1 MNKVKSL
8 LKARWMSSLIFLLLL
23 FLITGI
29 AEPEF
34 LSYSNIISCFN
45 TATMYTLLA
54 IGIAFVIMTGE
65 IDVSIGST
73 LGLSAAMTGLIA
85 KQDGSIAVM
94 LLAVVAT
101 GAVIGL
107 VNGVGVAYFG
117 VPSLIFTLGTNSV
130 VRGMIYILSDG
141 RTVEN
146 FGGSLASYGNLTLF
160 AEITLYYAIAIL
172 LVAVAHIVLTKTRKG
187 KYFIAVGDNAGGA
200 NLVGISV
207 TGTKL
212 LAYVLCGVFAGLGGF
227 VFASKYGQVMTV
239 AGNGYEMT
247 AIAACVPLT
256 IPRMLGYELYTVV
269 SGSMEPAIPTGSLV
283 YVENM
288 DPTEVQEGD
297 VIAFY
302 SVQGGSA
309 VITHRVVTN
318 STVMGEFITKGDA
331 NEENDMSPIPYYYFI
346 GRVVKS
352 IPRVGSMAQTFTS
365 STGKLAAASL
375 MGLGV
380 ILHLMA
386 AVLNRK
392 REKEA

>member
-1 MNKVKSL
+1 MSKNKK
-8 LKARWMSSLIFLLLL
+8 KGRN
-23 FLITGI
+23 
-29 AEPEF
+29 P
-34 LSYSNIISCFN
+34 
-45 TATMYTLLA
+45 LA
-54 IGIAFVIMTGE
+54 VIC
-65 IDVSIGST
+65 ST
-73 LGLSAAMTGLIA
+73 LGT
-85 KQDGSIAVM
+85 
-94 LLAVVAT
+94 LALVV
-101 GAVIGL
+101 L
-107 VNGVGVAYFG
+107 
-117 VPSLIFTLGTNSV
+117 
-130 VRGMIYILSDG
+130 
-141 RTVEN
+141 
-146 FGGSLASYGNLTLF
+146 
-160 AEITLYYAIAIL
+160 
-172 LVAVAHIVLTKTRKG
+172 
-187 KYFIAVGDNAGGA
+187 
-200 NLVGISV
+200 
-207 TGTKL
+207 
-212 LAYVLCGVFAGLGGF
+212 
-227 VFASKYGQVMTV
+227 
-239 AGNGYEMT
+239 
-247 AIAACVPLT
+247 IAACVPLT

-380 ILHLMA
+380 ILHLLA

>member
-1 MNKVKSL
+1 MSKNKK
-8 LKARWMSSLIFLLLL
+8 KGRN
-23 FLITGI
+23 
-29 AEPEF
+29 P
-34 LSYSNIISCFN
+34 
-45 TATMYTLLA
+45 LA
-54 IGIAFVIMTGE
+54 VIC
-65 IDVSIGST
+65 ST
-73 LGLSAAMTGLIA
+73 LGT
-85 KQDGSIAVM
+85 
-94 LLAVVAT
+94 LA
-101 GAVIGL
+101 
-107 VNGVGVAYFG
+107 
-117 VPSLIFTLGTNSV
+117 
-130 VRGMIYILSDG
+130 
-141 RTVEN
+141 
-146 FGGSLASYGNLTLF
+146 
-160 AEITLYYAIAIL
+160 
-172 LVAVAHIVLTKTRKG
+172 LVAL
-187 KYFIAVGDNAGGA
+187 
-200 NLVGISV
+200 
-207 TGTKL
+207 
-212 LAYVLCGVFAGLGGF
+212 
-227 VFASKYGQVMTV
+227 
-239 AGNGYEMT
+239 
-247 AIAACVPLT
+247 IAACVPLT

-331 NEENDMSPIPYYYFI
+331 NEENDMSPIPYYYI

-380 ILHLMA
+380 ILHLLA

>member
-1 MNKVKSL
+1 M
-8 LKARWMSSLIFLLLL
+8 
-23 FLITGI
+23 
-29 AEPEF
+29 
-34 LSYSNIISCFN
+34 
-45 TATMYTLLA
+45 
-54 IGIAFVIMTGE
+54 
-65 IDVSIGST
+65 
-73 LGLSAAMTGLIA
+73 
-85 KQDGSIAVM
+85 
-94 LLAVVAT
+94 
-101 GAVIGL
+101 
-107 VNGVGVAYFG
+107 
-117 VPSLIFTLGTNSV
+117 
-130 VRGMIYILSDG
+130 
-141 RTVEN
+141 
-146 FGGSLASYGNLTLF
+146 
-160 AEITLYYAIAIL
+160 
-172 LVAVAHIVLTKTRKG
+172 
-187 KYFIAVGDNAGGA
+187 
-200 NLVGISV
+200 
-207 TGTKL
+207 
-212 LAYVLCGVFAGLGGF
+212 
-227 VFASKYGQVMTV
+227 
-239 AGNGYEMT
+239 
-247 AIAACVPLT
+247 
-256 IPRMLGYELYTVV
+256 
-269 SGSMEPAIPTGSLV
+269 

-380 ILHLMA
+380 ILHLLA